1 MSVEADEEFRE
12 FMRGRWSAM
21 VRLAYTLSGDQGHA
35 EDIAQSAF
43 ARAYASWGRVSRAGN
58 PDAYV
63 RTIVIRENSKR
74 FRRQRVPEDLRADV
88 PEPGTPANDDG
99 LADRAALRHA
109 LRLLGPRQRAVV
121 VLRFWLD
128 LSEAATARELGCSVG
143 TVKSQTS
150 RALATLRKHA
160 QITEGE
166 LR

>member
-1 MSVEADEEFRE
+1 MGTESDEEFRG

-21 VRLAYTLSGDQGHA
+21 VRLAYTLTGDRGHA
-35 EDIAQSAF
+35 EDIAQAAF
-43 ARAYASWGRVSRAGN
+43 AKAYASWGRVRRAGD

-63 RTIVIRENSKR
+63 ATIVIHENSRR
-74 FRRQRVPEDLRADV
+74 FRRQRVREDLRAAV
-88 PEPGTPANDDG
+88 PEQVSDADEALDDRVV
-99 LADRAALRHA
+99 LRDALD
-109 LRLLGPRQRAVV
+109 LLGPRQRAVI

-128 LSEAATARELGCSVG
+128 MSEAEAARALNCSVG

-160 QITEGE
+160 ELTEGE